1 MSRPTDRMSARA
13 QEIARYKAR
22 ANAEGAVAWADVPC
36 ASNIRMHLTKFD
48 ITAVGAEEI
57 DEKVFGLLAS
67 AGIQQRLVEIR
78 EFGLY
83 VTCFLQMT
91 DGSSNWDAVEVFLF
105 DDDGRVAEI
114 WAL

>member
-1 MSRPTDRMSARA
+1 MTDQLSARA
-13 QEIARYKAR
+13 QKIARYKAR
-22 ANAEGAVAWADVPC
+22 ANEEGAAAWADVPC
-36 ASNIRMHLTKFD
+36 ASNICMHVPKFE

-57 DEKVFGLLAS
+57 DEKVFGLITS
-67 AGIQQRLVEIR
+67 AGIQQKLVEIR

-91 DGSSNWDAVEVFLF
+91 EGSSNWDAVEVFLF
-105 DDDGRVAEI
+105 DDDDRVAKI